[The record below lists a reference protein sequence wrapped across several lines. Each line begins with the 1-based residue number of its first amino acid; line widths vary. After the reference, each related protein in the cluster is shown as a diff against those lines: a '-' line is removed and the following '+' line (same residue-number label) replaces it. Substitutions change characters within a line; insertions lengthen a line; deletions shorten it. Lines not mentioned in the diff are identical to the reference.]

1 MDFITKLNQAIERNN
16 SLLCVGM
23 DPTEAVLPAGEDLY
37 SRLFNWARD
46 LIAQT
51 KDLVCCYKPNIAFYE
66 QFGPKGLRVFQDI
79 VREIPEDIP
88 LLLDAK
94 RGDIGSTAE
103 AYAKA
108 CHRWFKADAVTLS
121 PYLGRDA
128 IEPFVADPEKA
139 VFILVQTSN
148 PSAAEVQQHG
158 NPPLF
163 ELVARISQTW
173 GNPGQIGLVVG
184 ATKPEA
190 LARVREICPDAW
202 ILAPGVGAQGGD
214 LRQALQAGLREDG
227 LGIIVPVSRS
237 VMNAPDP
244 RAAAAALRD
253 EINQIRKEVVIT
265 RSEPT
270 APEVGEGTL
279 ENSYGELIDGLFE
292 TGCVKF
298 GNFTLASG
306 KQSPVYLDLRRLVS
320 FPSLLELAVEAYI
333 DALLKLEYDYIAGVP
348 YAALPIAAIAASKLK
363 QPMVY
368 SRKEIKTHGTN
379 QQVEGV
385 FEPGQKAVL
394 VEDVITSGGSLLTA
408 AEALS
413 GAGLLADQAVVLV
426 DREQGGVA
434 SLAEKGISVHPVLT
448 FSQILDRLHQGGKIS
463 SEIHLMVKT
472 YLREG

>member
-37 SRLFNWARD
+37 SRLLNWARD
-46 LIAQT
+46 LINQT

-108 CHRWFKADAVTLS
+108 CYRWFKADAVTLS

-128 IEPFVADPEKA
+128 IQPFVADPEKA
-139 VFILVQTSN
+139 VFVLVQTSN

-158 NPPLF
+158 SPPLF

-190 LARVREICPDAW
+190 LARVREICPEAW

-227 LGIIVPVSRS
+227 LGMIIPVSRS

-253 EINQIRKEVVIT
+253 EINQIRQEVAVT
-265 RSEPT
+265 RSDSTPL
-270 APEVGEGTL
+270 EGGDNTL
-279 ENSYGELIDGLFE
+279 EDPHKELIDGLFE

-348 YAALPIAAIAASKLK
+348 YAALPIASIAASKLK

-368 SRKEIKTHGTN
+368 SRKEVKTHGTN

-385 FEPGQKAVL
+385 FESGQKAVL

-413 GAGLLADQAVVLV
+413 ASGLVADQAVVLV

-434 SLAEKGISVHPVLT
+434 SLAGKGIAVHPVLT

-472 YLREG
+472 YLSEG